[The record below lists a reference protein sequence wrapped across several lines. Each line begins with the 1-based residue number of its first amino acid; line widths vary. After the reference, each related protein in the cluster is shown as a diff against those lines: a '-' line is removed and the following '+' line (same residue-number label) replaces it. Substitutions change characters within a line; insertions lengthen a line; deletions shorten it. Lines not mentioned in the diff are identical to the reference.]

1 MTADEASL
9 APLVALVDDEEDIT
23 TYLGLA
29 LEDAGYR
36 VVTTNEAGEALVL
49 LERSGPDLICL
60 DLLMPDRTG
69 VSLYA
74 EICSHES
81 LGRVPV
87 LILSGLG
94 EREELSRMLTRAGE
108 LPAPAGFIEKP
119 VEIESFLATLRE
131 LLARPARAREEVS
144 EPEPEGASP

>member
-1 MTADEASL
+1 MTPDEASRP
-9 APLVALVDDEEDIT
+9 ALVALVDDEVDIT

-36 VVTTNEAGEALVL
+36 VTSTNEAAEALPL
-49 LERSGPDLICL
+49 LERSEPELICL

-69 VSLYA
+69 ISLYA
-74 EICSHES
+74 ELRSHET

-94 EREELSRMLTRAGE
+94 AREELGRMLTREGA

-119 VEIESFLATLRE
+119 VDIDRFLTTVGE
-131 LLARPARAREEVS
+131 LLGSRATRGTPAPTEVL
-144 EPEPEGASP
+144 P